1 MNQIY
6 SLLSGVL
13 VGIVNS
19 LFGAGGGIIAVPI
32 LKKSGLA
39 QKKAQASC
47 LAVILPLTVISMF
60 LYLKKGYFIFNDGL
74 WFIPFGLVGTVAGIL
89 LMGKVSNKLL
99 NILFSILMIYS
110 GIRLIL

>member
-1 MNQIY
+1 MNKIY
-6 SLLSGVL
+6 SLLSGIV

-32 LKKSGLA
+32 LKKAGLE

-47 LAVILPLTVISMF
+47 LAVILPLTVISMI
-60 LYLKKGYFIFNDGL
+60 LYLKKGYFNFNDGL
-74 WFIPFGLVGTVAGIL
+74 RFLPFGLAGTVAGTL
-89 LMGKVSNKLL
+89 LMGKVSNRLL
-99 NILFSILMIYS
+99 NVLFSALMIYS